1 MCLKAKGYKVESLF
15 HLMCDLCVMLFKKK
29 VYHKIHFGSR
39 IFKKKKVKL

>member
-15 HLMCDLCVMLFKKK
+15 DIMRDLCVMLVKNFF
-29 VYHKIHFGSR
+29 YHKIHFGSR